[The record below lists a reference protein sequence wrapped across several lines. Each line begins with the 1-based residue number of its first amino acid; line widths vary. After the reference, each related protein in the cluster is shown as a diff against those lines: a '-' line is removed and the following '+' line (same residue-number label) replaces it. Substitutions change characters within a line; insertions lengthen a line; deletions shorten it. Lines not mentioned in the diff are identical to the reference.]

1 MFDIT
6 QIRNE
11 ITAQRQNPEL
21 CGLVFEMM
29 QRRFGSEFNKKYAE
43 YQDDELIMVAAE
55 TLAGLTPDQIKNG
68 LDRMRSEQ
76 FCPTLPRFRA
86 LCEMGFWMTADL
98 AWVQALKFTDNPKTQ
113 ITVITKQALDDIR
126 HILNVEGQKAA
137 HFAFK
142 SVYED
147 YIEQAKALGQTQQI
161 WVDPR
166 QDEQQKR
173 KQLAYSERN
182 RKGSPIPEEL
192 KAQVAQ
198 IYRNGRKFA

>member
-21 CGLVFEMM
+21 CGLVFEVM

-86 LCEMGFWMTADL
+86 LCEMGYWMTADT
-98 AWVQALKFTDNPKTQ
+98 AWVQALKFMNNPKTQ
-113 ITVITKQALDDIR
+113 ITVITKQALEDVR

-142 SVYED
+142 GVYED
-147 YIEQAKALGQTQQI
+147 YVEQAKALGQTQQI
-161 WVDPR
+161 WVDPK
-166 QDEQQKR
+166 QEEQQKR

-192 KAQVAQ
+192 KAQVDQ

>member
-147 YIEQAKALGQTQQI
+147 YIEQAKALGQTQQV
-161 WVDPR
+161 WVDPK
-166 QDEQQKR
+166 QEGQQKR